1 MEKKGVRPMER
12 PAHSPS
18 KSPLDDRDLE
28 IYVLKVEDVLTMI
41 HHAMVARSTETASND
56 EAAKVDAPVI

>member
-1 MEKKGVRPMER
+1 MER

-41 HHAMVARSTETASND
+41 HHAMVQGALKRLAMTRPQ
-56 EAAKVDAPVI
+56 K